1 MCRADVTPGAAPLLV
16 EIMLRLRDIL
26 AEQYG
31 QDPETVLI
39 GPVDFGT
46 E

>member
-1 MCRADVTPGAAPLLV
+1 MCRADVAPNAAPLLV
-16 EIMLRLRDIL
+16 EIMLRIRGIL
-26 AEQYG
+26 AAEYG
-31 QDPETVLI
+31 EDPETVLI